1 MTGLIVASSYRLKVR
16 NQRHHYRVSASASRV
31 RSPLFHESISA
42 SFRDRTPRSSTLC
55 CSCECVCVCV
65 FVSESDFRSWNKK
78 PTWMKLMIITNLLGG
93 TLANELTSKLFLC
106 LTHLRPQAPESRG
119 CSVGISES
127 EVVDKPGHLKTRGK
141 KVRTRVKGMQTE
153 PRN

>member
-1 MTGLIVASSYRLKVR
+1 MNLFPLRFETEPPDR
-16 NQRHHYRVSASASRV
+16 QRYAARVS
-31 RSPLFHESISA
+31 
-42 SFRDRTPRSSTLC
+42 
-55 CSCECVCVCV
+55 VCVCV

-78 PTWMKLMIITNLLGG
+78 LTWMKLMIITNLLGG